1 MSIKVL
7 VGDKAIKRDGNELR
21 NFKFS
26 LDVRETLGGDYIVS
40 DHHDI
45 DIVIMKKFNKIVAFP
60 KDKISELTY
69 DTQSRFFDFMVKK
82 GIVSRD
88 SIQSGNVYASLQ
100 GLIEVPKAPTKPEES
115 AMDPVQTALFGIA
128 KFIETEKPRYEYH
141 KRMEEEEE
149 DYYTEPN
156 PEESTE
162 LGEVPHAR
170 EKGTIRPGIYYQSY
184 MHNRYYRR

>member
-7 VGDKAIKRDGNELR
+7 VGDKAIKRDNNELR

-40 DHHDI
+40 DHEDI
-45 DIVIMKKFNKIVAFP
+45 DIVVMKKFNKIVAFP

-100 GLIEVPKAPTKPEES
+100 GLIEVPKPPSEPEGA
-115 AMDPVQTALFGIA
+115 AMDPVQAALFGIA
-128 KFIETEKPRYEYH
+128 KFIEVEKPRYEYH
-141 KRMEEEEE
+141 KKMDEEEEE
-149 DYYTEPN
+149 YYTN
-156 PEESTE
+156 PSSEESTE

>member
-7 VGDKAIKRDGNELR
+7 VGDKAIKRDGNELK

-40 DHHDI
+40 DHEDV
-45 DIVIMKKFNKIVAFP
+45 DIVVMKKLNKIVLFP
-60 KDKISELTY
+60 KEKISELTY

-82 GIVSRD
+82 GIISRD
-88 SIQSGNVYASLQ
+88 SVQSGNVYASLQ
-100 GLIEVPKAPTKPEES
+100 GLIEVPKASSQPDEDS
-115 AMDPVQTALFGIA
+115 MDPIQAALFGIA

-141 KRMEEEEE
+141 KKMDEEEEE
-149 DYYTEPN
+149 YYTQPN
-156 PEESTE
+156 AEDSTE